1 MKRTKQFLALLL
13 TLLMLVTA
21 VPFTAFG
28 ALTAEQQTCTHK
40 WNVQDPTA
48 RYLKEEAN
56 CQHGNIYY
64 YRCGVCSASAG
75 DVEGA
80 ESKTFEHGS
89 KNPDKHPS
97 DKLVDFGG
105 EEGAKPVCEAAGTIP
120 GQKCTACN
128 TVVSAPKPVTEKQPH
143 KAAPGKEATCTQMG
157 TCQYC
162 GKQVI
167 AKDPTN
173 HPKDQIIIVDE
184 AEAPTCGKAGKTAKY
199 VCKACN
205 AVVAATTVPATGN
218 HTGGTATCIARAK
231 CTVCGQEYGTVNAN
245 KHNLEKHAAKTAD
258 CKTGGNAEYYACKD
272 CNQWFEDAAGTKAI
286 ADHSKITTAVDPK
299 NHVNL
304 KKFAAKAATC
314 TETGNI
320 EYWFCDGCGKYY
332 KDAAATQLINKSD
345 TETKT
350 VDHTWG
356 NYVYPADYSC
366 AVGGTVSRECTV
378 CKQKET
384 KKVNANE
391 HIELVTEKRVEPTCT
406 EAGKTEKIYC
416 KKCGTVL
423 TNSTELP
430 ALGHDYKDAKAT
442 GKGDGTH
449 TLECNRCKKAGE
461 PVACTDT
468 DNNCTCDVCKQALAH
483 KFTNYQPDGNAT
495 CAQDGTKTA
504 ICDVCGKAKD
514 TVPDEGSKSSASH
527 DYVWTDLN
535 DATCI
540 KNGHRKGVCRIC
552 EAETTQEIPDS
563 ATGHIDSD
571 WKYPAGY
578 DCEAGGVRYREC
590 TVCGQQTAIENI
602 ESRPH
607 SEVIDPEVPKTCTT
621 DGKTAGSHCDVCGK
635 VIVQQAIFPAEGHKA
650 DENGFVQTKPA
661 SCTTN
666 GLESAICGVCGQ
678 SFTRTIKASGHVYKD
693 TVVKPTCTKASY
705 TLRTC
710 TVCNEQTKTNIKN
723 APGHQMVEK
732 ITQATT
738 SKNGKVVQ
746 TCSVCGATEKF
757 TIYRVKKITL
767 SQTRYVRDSKAH
779 KPSVTITDSKGN
791 ILKYKT
797 DYKLKYS
804 AGRKKIGTYTVTI
817 TFIGNYKGEKIKKF
831 KIVPYAVKNVKAKAG
846 VKSATLTWDRN
857 AGADVYNIYCATAKD
872 GKYKKVGSTT
882 KLTFTATGLKTG
894 TTYYFKVYAM
904 RKLDTGNYVSDP
916 SAIRKAKIK

>member
-1 MKRTKQFLALLL
+1 M
-13 TLLMLVTA
+13 
-21 VPFTAFG
+21 
-28 ALTAEQQTCTHK
+28 
-40 WNVQDPTA
+40 
-48 RYLKEEAN
+48 
-56 CQHGNIYY
+56 
-64 YRCGVCSASAG
+64 
-75 DVEGA
+75 
-80 ESKTFEHGS
+80 
-89 KNPDKHPS
+89 
-97 DKLVDFGG
+97 
-105 EEGAKPVCEAAGTIP
+105 
-120 GQKCTACN
+120 
-128 TVVSAPKPVTEKQPH
+128 
-143 KAAPGKEATCTQMG
+143 
-157 TCQYC
+157 
-162 GKQVI
+162 
-167 AKDPTN
+167 
-173 HPKDQIIIVDE
+173 
-184 AEAPTCGKAGKTAKY
+184 
-199 VCKACN
+199 
-205 AVVAATTVPATGN
+205 
-218 HTGGTATCIARAK
+218 
-231 CTVCGQEYGTVNAN
+231 
-245 KHNLEKHAAKTAD
+245 
-258 CKTGGNAEYYACKD
+258 
-272 CNQWFEDAAGTKAI
+272 
-286 ADHSKITTAVDPK
+286 
-299 NHVNL
+299 
-304 KKFAAKAATC
+304 
-314 TETGNI
+314 
-320 EYWFCDGCGKYY
+320 
-332 KDAAATQLINKSD
+332 
-345 TETKT
+345 
-350 VDHTWG
+350 
-356 NYVYPADYSC
+356 
-366 AVGGTVSRECTV
+366 
-378 CKQKET
+378 
-384 KKVNANE
+384 
-391 HIELVTEKRVEPTCT
+391 
-406 EAGKTEKIYC
+406 
-416 KKCGTVL
+416 
-423 TNSTELP
+423 
-430 ALGHDYKDAKAT
+430 
-442 GKGDGTH
+442 
-449 TLECNRCKKAGE
+449 
-461 PVACTDT
+461 ACTDT

-678 SFTRTIKASGHVYKD
+678 SFTRTIKAPGHVYKD
-693 TVVKPTCTKASY
+693 TVVKPTCTKAGY

-797 DYKLKYS
+797 DYKLTYS